1 MTRGRGAIFL
11 YAGFSPR
18 LFSKK
23 SHDHPKIFKYPVH
36 VLKTE
41 RSVALR
47 YYFEMFS
54 FAHVVK
60 TELSAGTGPRG
71 GWA

>member
-11 YAGFSPR
+11 YTGFSPK
-18 LFSKK
+18 LPVTK
-23 SHDHPKIFKYPVH
+23 SHDHPEIFKYSVH
-36 VLKTE
+36 VLKIE
-41 RSVALR
+41 RSVATKEYLE
-47 YYFEMFS
+47 YFS

-60 TELSAGTGPRG
+60 TEPSAGTGPRG

>member
-11 YAGFSPR
+11 YTGFSPQVPP
-18 LFSKK
+18 KK
-23 SHDHPKIFKYPVH
+23 IHDHPKIFKYPVH

-41 RSVALR
+41 RSVATKESL
-47 YYFEMFS
+47 ESFS

-60 TELSAGTGPRG
+60 TEPSAGTGPRG

>member
-1 MTRGRGAIFL
+1 MEDRFIFN
-11 YAGFSPR
+11 YR
-18 LFSKK
+18 LELKDQK

-41 RSVALR
+41 RSVATKEYL
-47 YYFEMFS
+47 ESFS

-60 TELSAGTGPRG
+60 TDLSAGTGPRG

>member
-11 YAGFSPR
+11 YTGSCTHVP
-18 LFSKK
+18 STK
-23 SHDHPKIFKYPVH
+23 SHDGPKIFKYPVH

-41 RSVALR
+41 RSGATKD
-47 YYFEMFS
+47 YFETLS